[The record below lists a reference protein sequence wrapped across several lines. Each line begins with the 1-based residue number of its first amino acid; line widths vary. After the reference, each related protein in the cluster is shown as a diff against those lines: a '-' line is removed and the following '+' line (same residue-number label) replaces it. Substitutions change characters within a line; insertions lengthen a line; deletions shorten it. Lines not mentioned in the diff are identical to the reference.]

1 MSNIVGE
8 KFQKFVKDQIQTR
21 QNLLGKGLNSNNL
34 SNQDQNL
41 INNRNAWLKL
51 ASSVEVGGD
60 NDSKNDAE
68 NIINAS
74 KADLQTTEG
83 TEAVYTSQGEQR
95 LRDIGFKQYRRIY
108 WSPISKKSN
117 FI

>member
-41 INNRNAWLKL
+41 INNI
-51 ASSVEVGGD
+51 
-60 NDSKNDAE
+60 
-68 NIINAS
+68 NILV
-74 KADLQTTEG
+74 KD
-83 TEAVYTSQGEQR
+83 
-95 LRDIGFKQYRRIY
+95 
-108 WSPISKKSN
+108 
-117 FI
+117 

>member
-8 KFQKFVKDQIQTR
+8 KFEKFVKDQIQTR

-34 SNQDQNL
+34 SNQDQNI

-60 NDSKNDAE
+60 ANSKNDTT
-68 NIINAS
+68 NIEKALT
-74 KADLQTTEG
+74 ADLQTSEG
-83 TEAVYTSQGEQR
+83 AESVYTSEGEQR
-95 LRDIGFKQYRRIY
+95 LRDIGL
-108 WSPISKKSN
+108 SN
-117 FI
+117 TGGFTE